1 MLKVY
6 TLISLG
12 FCMHLRGHHSQE
24 AGMSITSINC
34 LVPLHS
40 PSLLLLPL
48 PQFSW
53 LALKSGRCSLL
64 CSFSGCSMS
73 LMSFMSIWNIVII
86 MFSCLQ
92 TLTFASVLDYLMT
105 LLLIVSLI
113 FLHLCFA
120 VLVIYW
126 IPDIVSFVLG
136 NAAVWKL
143 FVPFRSC
150 FKTREAP
157 ILGAITLE
165 CWGKTHLSAL
175 SDDLCLRRF
184 SVLPVGMDI
193 VSGSEWI
200 ALILPGDS
208 LVTLVVVL
216 RVDWYSADC
225 WRGSFPSLQ
234 SSVSVLL
241 FHPVFCPASSCHLVL
256 PGLSALLTT

>member
-12 FCMHLRGHHSQE
+12 FCMYLWGHHSQE
-24 AGMSITSINC
+24 AGMSLTSISF

-53 LALKSGRCSLL
+53 LALKSGSCSLL
-64 CSFSGCSMS
+64 CSFPGCSMS
-73 LMSFMSIWNIVII
+73 LMSFMNIWNIVI

-92 TLTFASVLDYLMT
+92 ILAFASVLDYLMT

-143 FVPFRSC
+143 FVRFRSC
-150 FKTREAP
+150 
-157 ILGAITLE
+157 LE
-165 CWGKTHLSAL
+165 
-175 SDDLCLRRF
+175 
-184 SVLPVGMDI
+184 P
-193 VSGSEWI
+193 
-200 ALILPGDS
+200 
-208 LVTLVVVL
+208 
-216 RVDWYSADC
+216 
-225 WRGSFPSLQ
+225 FP
-234 SSVSVLL
+234 
-241 FHPVFCPASSCHLVL
+241 F
-256 PGLSALLTT
+256 